1 MLKQWIQL
9 VPGSLISERKFGMRH
24 ILANTIPAFVYLEQY
39 TYIVNTNF
47 LLLLLSLN
55 VILGSSLLIF
65 MRLFFFK
72 YYSYPL
78 RTELLCYLNSQDWL
92 QIWLWTFNYLIYY
105 QNIKPHQNPLCG
117 THHRAVH
124 VYRIIPV
131 SPCVHG
137 WSTTQNSINLYPFTR
152 CLYYDHNHKTSIL
165 RLDID

>member
-1 MLKQWIQL
+1 MNSVGTGLTHFREEIWNASHFSKYYTSFCLLEAIYIYSKYQFSFTSTFIECNSW
-9 VPGSLISERKFGMRH
+9 KF
-24 ILANTIPAFVYLEQY
+24 
-39 TYIVNTNF
+39 
-47 LLLLLSLN
+47 
-55 VILGSSLLIF
+55 SSDF
-65 MRLFFFK
+65 YETFFFK